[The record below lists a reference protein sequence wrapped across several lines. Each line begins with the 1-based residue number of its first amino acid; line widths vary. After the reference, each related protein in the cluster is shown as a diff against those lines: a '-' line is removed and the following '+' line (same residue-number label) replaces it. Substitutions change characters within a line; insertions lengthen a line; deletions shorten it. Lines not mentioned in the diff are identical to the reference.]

1 MRVLAIR
8 GRNLASLAGDF
19 EVDFEAP
26 PLADA
31 GIFAITGPTGAGK
44 STLLDAMCLALFDAV
59 PRLGAASR
67 GRIETDQG
75 DELSAT
81 DPRTILRHGE
91 GEGFAEIDFVGRDAR
106 RYRARWSVQ
115 RARQKAGAKMQ
126 KSSHALSRI
135 DADERLGGTKTETLV
150 AIQDLIGLSAD
161 QFRRAVLLAQGD
173 FEAFIKANDNDRAV
187 LLERLTGSRIYT
199 DLGRAAYEKAAGLRL
214 IQQGLS
220 DRLQAQNGLDEVARA
235 DAEAR
240 RDAAIAQER
249 LAAAALASLELDA
262 KWEADRHTLTTRLGA
277 CETEVERTATAFA
290 QAGPARDAL
299 RRLKLAFA
307 LAPDWTS
314 VVAAKRT
321 VEEDRSEV
329 VRRAADAGEAVLAVE
344 AAEEEARLSNVA
356 SAALAERATILKPL
370 IDEARTTDRRLA
382 ETTAA
387 LAELAEQRAAR
398 AAGLKDCRTVEND
411 AFAALRSAIAARG
424 VHGEWL
430 AANAAVGWI
439 ETREDDLAR
448 HLAEHATV
456 ALGLERL
463 EADRIAAQ
471 RELETADAESEKTR
485 LSLADAVAGHAADQ
499 AALAAAEAA
508 VPPDQMR
515 IALMARRDAITA
527 VEPLLVDWRSKV
539 VRTSDIEGTL
549 ERLRSDR
556 SAAVVELQG
565 LLAARAAAA
574 AALPAIRVRLE
585 EARIAG
591 AFAEAAAG
599 DAALRLRELLV
610 AGDPCPV
617 CGATEHRATEIEA
630 LLGEQLKG
638 QRARIAAL
646 EAEMVAATSEE
657 VRLGSEIRSLTRQS
671 ETRDAEV
678 ARLEVRRG
686 EQVYIREKALSSLR
700 VSAEAAGFD
709 AEDPLISS
717 LLASELA
724 SIDAERR
731 SMDAA
736 VEECRVARSKESV
749 ARKLKDDTRTTFDL
763 AGDVRREA
771 TARAAGVAAS
781 ITRQRDAMD
790 RLARFLDA
798 AFVGPVDWRSL
809 DDPVGWLAGRCAA
822 WRRRTAEHAEAS
834 AAIPMLEGALAAAR
848 TDAAAAAAL
857 AEAIEEEASK
867 LGSNMGSL
875 ADARRAML
883 DARSVL
889 EVETELDAAASA
901 QGRRL
906 EESARSVVRTR
917 LLLSTSKARREGA
930 VASLAKA
937 EENHRRLEASFA
949 DALRE
954 RSLDVDAVSAAAAG
968 GAEVIELE
976 EKWLSDIASAVRDA
990 QTALLQRRSD
1000 LEIHDASEKPRIAD
1014 DDLMDALGSAR
1025 IAVADARAAL
1035 DDALFVLRRDDEV
1048 RVETAGLRADLERER
1063 EASRVWLALSDL
1075 IGDKDGRTF
1084 RRFAQGLT
1092 LDRLLD
1098 HANERLRELKPR
1110 YALERGGGGDML
1122 IQVVDYDMAG
1132 EVRGVHNLSGGERFL
1147 ISLALALGLAEMST
1161 GRGLRIESLFIDEGF
1176 GALDT
1181 SSLGQAI
1188 AVLEHLHATGR
1199 RVGVISHVEEV
1210 KERIPVKIEVVPVAR
1225 GRSVLAI
1232 STN

>member
-135 DADERLGGTKTETLV
+135 DVDERLGGTKTETLA

-199 DLGRAAYEKAAGLRL
+199 DLGRAAYEKAAGMRL

-220 DRLQAQNGLDEVARA
+220 DRLQAQNGLDEMARA
-235 DAEAR
+235 DAEVR
-240 RDAAIAQER
+240 RDAAMARER
-249 LAAAALASLELDA
+249 LAATALASLELDA
-262 KWEADRHTLTTRLGA
+262 KWEADRCTLTTRLGA
-277 CETEVERTATAFA
+277 CETEVESAATAYA
-290 QAGPARDAL
+290 QAGPAREAL

-314 VVAAKRT
+314 LVAAKRT
-321 VEEDRSEV
+321 VDEDRSEF
-329 VRRAADAGEAVLAVE
+329 VRRAADADEAVLAVE
-344 AAEEEARLSNVA
+344 AAEEEARLSGA
-356 SAALAERATILKPL
+356 ATAALAERAAILKPL

-382 ETTAA
+382 ETAAA
-387 LAELAEQRAAR
+387 LADLAEPRAAR
-398 AAGLKDCRTVEND
+398 AAVAKDCRTVEND
-411 AFAALRSAIAARG
+411 ASAALRTAIAAQG
-424 VHGEWL
+424 VHGAWL
-430 AANAAVGWI
+430 SANAAVGLI

-448 HLAEHATV
+448 HLAEHAAV
-456 ALGLERL
+456 ALSLKGL
-463 EADRIAAQ
+463 EADHVAAQ
-471 RELETADAESEKTR
+471 RELQTADAQFDKTR
-485 LSLADAVAGHAADQ
+485 LSLADAVAGHAGDQ
-499 AALAAAEAA
+499 AALVSAEAA
-508 VPPDQMR
+508 APPDQMR

-527 VEPLLVDWRSKV
+527 VEPLLIDWRSKV
-539 VRTSDIEGTL
+539 VRTSDIESSL

-556 SAAVVELQG
+556 SAAAVELQG
-565 LLAARAAAA
+565 LSAARATAA
-574 AALPAIRVRLE
+574 AALPAIRIRLE

-591 AFAEAAAG
+591 ALAEAAAG
-599 DAALRLRELLV
+599 DAALRLRGLLV

-617 CGATEHRATEIEA
+617 CGATEHRTTEIEA

-638 QRARIAAL
+638 QRERIAAL
-646 EAEMVAATSEE
+646 EAELAASTSDE
-657 VRLGSEIRSLTRQS
+657 VRLGSEIRSLTRQG
-671 ETRDAEV
+671 ETREAEA
-678 ARLEVRRG
+678 ARLEVRHG
-686 EQVYIREKALSSLR
+686 EQLDIREKALTSLR
-700 VSAEAAGFD
+700 ASAEVAGFD
-709 AEDPLISS
+709 ADDPLISS

-724 SIDAERR
+724 SIDAERLA
-731 SMDAA
+731 MDAA
-736 VEECRVARSKESV
+736 VEACRVARSKEAV
-749 ARKLKDDTRTTFDL
+749 ARKLKDDMRTAFDL

-771 TARAAGVAAS
+771 TARAVGVATS
-781 ITRQRDAMD
+781 IARHRDAMD
-790 RLARFLDA
+790 RLVRFMDA
-798 AFVGPVDWRSL
+798 ALVGTVDWRSL
-809 DDPVGWLAGRCAA
+809 DDPVGWLAGQCAA
-822 WRRRTAEHAEAS
+822 WRRRKAEHAEAS
-834 AAIPMLEGALAAAR
+834 AAIPMLESALAAAR
-848 TDAAAAAAL
+848 TDGAAAAAL
-857 AEAIEEEASK
+857 AEAIEAEASK
-867 LGSNMGSL
+867 LKSTLDSL
-875 ADARRAML
+875 ADVRRTML
-883 DARSVL
+883 DARPVL
-889 EVETELDAAASA
+889 DVETELDAATSA
-901 QGRRL
+901 QRLRL

-917 LLLSTSKARREGA
+917 LLLSTSRARREGA
-930 VASLAKA
+930 DAALAKA
-937 EENHRRLEASFA
+937 QETHRRLEASFA
-949 DALRE
+949 ETVNE
-954 RSLDVDAVSAAAAG
+954 RSLSVDAVSAAAAG
-968 GAEVIELE
+968 GAVVIEVE
-976 EKWLSDIASAVRDA
+976 ERRLSDLASAVRDA
-990 QTALLQRRSD
+990 EIALVQRRSD
-1000 LEIHDASEKPRIAD
+1000 LEIHDASEKPRIVGD
-1014 DDLMDALGSAR
+1014 ELLDALGSGR
-1025 IAVADARAAL
+1025 IALADARAAL

-1098 HANERLRELKPR
+1098 HANERLQELKPR

-1122 IQVVDYDMAG
+1122 IQVVDHDMAG

-1210 KERIPVKIEVVPVAR
+1210 KERIPVKIEVMPVAR